1 VKKAKK
7 KKYVNPRFPS
17 HQVKLPREN
26 MPLHPALAA
35 VSLLQRHKGLSVR
48 QVAIQI
54 LGCAQQ
60 SLDKIV
66 QAARANRDFHL
77 SPERCIALAKA
88 SGIAPYYFNPVIWP
102 NPKWRA

>member
-1 VKKAKK
+1 
-7 KKYVNPRFPS
+7 
-17 HQVKLPREN
+17 
-26 MPLHPALAA
+26 
-35 VSLLQRHKGLSVR
+35 
-48 QVAIQI
+48 
-54 LGCAQQ
+54 
-60 SLDKIV
+60 V